1 MAHLEAEVERAVVVD
16 DVVRAAVA
24 DLVALPDVAR
34 VAVALTEGGGRRLR
48 FCSVRRGE
56 GPPTGLDWCHIDA
69 YDDVPLNDVVRTG
82 RPILA
87 ALTTLVTGVAVI
99 VGILALVVDRALAQ
113 TEDLQKA
120 ASQALADVEQ
130 ALIRSSLP
138 VTEGRLTDLEDRVR
152 EGLPSLLPGPAAA
165 ATGAVQ
171 VLGGIALALFV
182 WFFLLRDGPRWWQW
196 AMRWVPSQRR
206 EAVAEGGDAAWD
218 VLTRYV
224 RGTVVV
230 ATIDAVGVAVALL
243 VLGVPMVTSLACL
256 VFLGA
261 FVPIVGSTVAGT
273 LAVAV
278 ALVSQ
283 GPLVALLVVLAV
295 IAVQQVEG
303 NLLQPLVMGR
313 ALHLHPAAVVVAVAL
328 GASAAGVIGAVVA
341 VPVVAV
347 ATRLAEQVRDRP
359 A

>member
-1 MAHLEAEVERAVVVD
+1 M
-16 DVVRAAVA
+16 
-24 DLVALPDVAR
+24 
-34 VAVALTEGGGRRLR
+34 
-48 FCSVRRGE
+48 GE
-56 GPPTGLDWCHIDA
+56 LC
-69 YDDVPLNDVVRTG
+69 
-82 RPILA
+82 
-87 ALTTLVTGVAVI
+87 
-99 VGILALVVDRALAQ
+99 
-113 TEDLQKA
+113 
-120 ASQALADVEQ
+120 
-130 ALIRSSLP
+130 
-138 VTEGRLTDLEDRVR
+138 
-152 EGLPSLLPGPAAA
+152 
-165 ATGAVQ
+165 
-171 VLGGIALALFV
+171 
-182 WFFLLRDGPRWWQW
+182 
-196 AMRWVPSQRR
+196 
-206 EAVAEGGDAAWD
+206 
-218 VLTRYV
+218 V

>member
-1 MAHLEAEVERAVVVD
+1 MNGADGAPLVPRRLASATLVVLCLLVLAGATWLLGQVLMAVPSVT
-16 DVVRAAVA
+16 AALLA
-24 DLVALPDVAR
+24 ALLLA
-34 VAVALTEGGGRRLR
+34 ALTRPMASWLGRWL
-48 FCSVRRGE
+48 
-56 GPPTGLDWCHIDA
+56 PAW
-69 YDDVPLNDVVRTG
+69 
-82 RPILA
+82 LA
-87 ALTTLVTGVAVI
+87 SLTTLVTGIVAV

-113 TEDLQKA
+113 TEDLQRA

-130 ALIRSSLP
+130 ALIRSSFP
-138 VTEGRLTDLEDRVR
+138 VTEGQLTDLEDRVR

-171 VLGGIALALFV
+171 VLGGLALAVFV

-196 AMRWVPSQRR
+196 VVGWVPAGRR
-206 EAVAEGGDAAWD
+206 AAVAEGGDAVWD

-230 ATIDAVGVAVALL
+230 ATIDAVGVAIALL
-243 VLGVPMVTSLACL
+243 LLGVPMVTSLACL

-278 ALVSQ
+278 ALVTR

-295 IAVQQVEG
+295 IVVQQVEG

-313 ALHLHPAAVVVAVAL
+313 ALHLHPAAVVVAVAI

-341 VPVVAV
+341 VPLVAV
-347 ATRLAEQVRDRP
+347 VTRLAEQVRERP
-359 A
+359 G

>member
-1 MAHLEAEVERAVVVD
+1 MSRTETAPLVPRRLASATLVVLCLLVLAVGTWLLGRVLMAVPSVTTALL
-16 DVVRAAVA
+16 AA
-24 DLVALPDVAR
+24 LLLT
-34 VAVALTEGGGRRLR
+34 ALTRPMTVWLSRRL
-48 FCSVRRGE
+48 
-56 GPPTGLDWCHIDA
+56 PTW
-69 YDDVPLNDVVRTG
+69 
-82 RPILA
+82 LA

-196 AMRWVPSQRR
+196 AMRWVPSRRR

-243 VLGVPMVTSLACL
+243 VLDVPMVTSLACL